1 MWPRVYCETGIFWPC
16 DSSVLC
22 ACAALEENKTWDQLS
37 PDCGWKP
44 FIWISVPGEP
54 LGAAH
59 RHEAISLVWWIPSI
73 TALTQNCWL
82 QPHTE
87 RVPAKLFSA
96 EVCKWAQSLFFRSWS
111 YQYAGW
117 VSATITQSIGFP
129 WTITI
134 PLSPSNY
141 YRAPTS
147 DPLIASRP
155 ISYTQLASS
164 CYVHAPLSGS
174 PVLIQR
180 PQNLCGGENKSNPPF
195 PWLYRSN
202 LFLFN

>member
-22 ACAALEENKTWDQLS
+22 GCAALEENKTWDQLS

-87 RVPAKLFSA
+87 RASKTFLGRGVQMSPIPFFPQLELSVCRLGLGHYYPKHRLSLDYYHPPLTLQLLPGSHLWPTNRQPADQLHP
-96 EVCKWAQSLFFRSWS
+96 
-111 YQYAGW
+111 
-117 VSATITQSIGFP
+117 VSQQLLRACPTLGH
-129 WTITI
+129 
-134 PLSPSNY
+134 PSFDSK
-141 YRAPTS
+141 APE
-147 DPLIASRP
+147 
-155 ISYTQLASS
+155 
-164 CYVHAPLSGS
+164 YV
-174 PVLIQR
+174 
-180 PQNLCGGENKSNPPF
+180 
-195 PWLYRSN
+195 W
-202 LFLFN
+202 

>member
-87 RVPAKLFSA
+87 RASKTFLGRGVQMSPIPFFAVAGVISMQAGSRPLLPKASA
-96 EVCKWAQSLFFRSWS
+96 FPGLLPSPSHPP
-111 YQYAGW
+111 
-117 VSATITQSIGFP
+117 TITGLP
-129 WTITI
+129 
-134 PLSPSNY
+134 PL
-141 YRAPTS
+141 T
-147 DPLIASRP
+147 
-155 ISYTQLASS
+155 
-164 CYVHAPLSGS
+164 H
-174 PVLIQR
+174 
-180 PQNLCGGENKSNPPF
+180 
-195 PWLYRSN
+195 
-202 LFLFN
+202 